1 MGGSEDL
8 VYPHVQV
15 TPVGLKPENITVS
28 RYSGPDNQMLRNCI
42 SDAAQHVF
50 EVSA

>member
-15 TPVGLKPENITVS
+15 TPVGLKPDHITGP

-42 SDAAQHVF
+42 SYAAQHVF
-50 EVSA
+50 EVAA